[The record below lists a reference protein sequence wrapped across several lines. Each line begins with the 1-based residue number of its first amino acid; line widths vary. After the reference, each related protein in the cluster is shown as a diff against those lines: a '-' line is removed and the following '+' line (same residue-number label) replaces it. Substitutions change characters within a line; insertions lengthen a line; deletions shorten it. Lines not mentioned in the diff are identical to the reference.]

1 MNLSPEVLLIILCGL
16 IVLSYFF
23 SILSRFIK
31 VPSVLLLLFAGIG
44 FRGIAQ
50 ANHFNISIPGE
61 IVDGLGAVGLIMIV
75 LEAGLDLELSKA
87 KGVLIRNSFFAAL
100 VILIL
105 SAALLTVILYNW
117 VRGDILSCIV
127 YSLPLSIMSSS
138 IVLPSIHHL
147 TKSKKEFLIY
157 EASFSDIIGIL
168 LFNYFTN
175 GEMFTLHSIGLF
187 SLNIILSVILSV
199 AVSFFLF
206 LLMTKTKMNIKFFL
220 VFAIL
225 VIIYEGGKM
234 LYLPSL
240 IIILVF
246 GLIVN
251 NWEKIPFKKFHQLF
265 PHNQV
270 VNTRQFMHSITAETS
285 FLVRTFFFIL
295 FGFTMDLKFIGN
307 PNIIWVGSLIVVALF
322 LVRFLYLRFFFK
334 TKIFPEV
341 FMIPRGLVTIVL
353 FYKIP
358 GQMKLGS
365 FDDHILFFII
375 LATGIIMSVGMIL
388 YKKKNDEIIEDPQ
401 FTQQKEI
408 L

>member
-31 VPSVLLLLFAGIG
+31 IPSVLLLLFAGIG
-44 FRGIAQ
+44 FHAIAQ
-50 ANHFNISIPGE
+50 TNHFNISIPAE
-61 IVDGLGAVGLIMIV
+61 IVDGLGVVGLIMIV
-75 LEAGLDLELSKA
+75 LEAGLDLELSKS
-87 KGVLIRNSFFAAL
+87 KGALIRNSFFAAL

-105 SAALLTVILYNW
+105 SAALLTGILYYW

-127 YSLPLSIMSSS
+127 YALPLSIMSSS

-147 TKSKKEFLIY
+147 TKSKKEFLVY

-168 LFNYFTN
+168 LFNYFTS
-175 GEMFTLHSIGLF
+175 GEMFTLRSIGLF
-187 SLNIILSVILSV
+187 SLDIIISIILSVV
-199 AVSFFLF
+199 VSFFLF

-220 VFAIL
+220 VFALL

-240 IIILVF
+240 IIILAF
-246 GLIVN
+246 GLMVN
-251 NWEKIPFKKFHQLF
+251 NWEKVPFRKLLQLF
-265 PHNQV
+265 PHDEV
-270 VNTRQFMHSITAETS
+270 VNTRRFMHSITAETS

-295 FGFTMDLKFIGN
+295 FGYTMDLKFISN
-307 PNIIWVGSLIVVALF
+307 PNVVLVGSLIVLALF

-334 TKIFPEV
+334 AEIFPEV
-341 FMIPRGLVTIVL
+341 FLIPRGLVTIVL

-358 GQMKLGS
+358 ARMKLS
-365 FDDHILFFII
+365 TFDDRILFFII
-375 LATGIIMSVGMIL
+375 LATGIIMSIGMIL

-401 FTQQKEI
+401 FIQRKDI